1 MKLETYN
8 KKHRTQ
14 KSAPCVSRFMF
25 QNLRFKF
32 HDSRFKFHE
41 RGAALL
47 ATTLA
52 VIIILLAMG
61 LSMTSSGLFEGLMS
75 QAQSDSKE
83 AFAAAQSGIKDAHLR
98 IARNKSF
105 SSAGYFIPSDPSN
118 CTLNSSSVCAK
129 VIVEK
134 DTASACSQAISAGQN
149 CLIAAGTLRNTT
161 RTIEVIL
168 NVNATNGKISQVS
181 WKEI

>member
-1 MKLETYN
+1 MNHKTQN
-8 KKHRTQ
+8 IKKNRGHA
-14 KSAPCVSRFMF
+14 SCFM
-25 QNLRFKF
+25 L
-32 HDSRFKFHE
+32 HE

-61 LSMTSSGLFEGLMS
+61 LSMTSSGLFESFMS
-75 QAQSDSKE
+75 QAQSDSRE
-83 AFAAAQSGIKDAHLR
+83 AFATAQSGIKDAYLR
-98 IARNKSF
+98 IARNKNF

-118 CTLNSSSVCAK
+118 CTLNSSLLCTK

-134 DTASACSQAISAGQN
+134 GAASACSQAIGAGQDCIISAG
-149 CLIAAGTLRNTT
+149 TFRNTT

-168 NVNATNGKISQVS
+168 NVDATNGKISEVS

>member
-1 MKLETYN
+1 MRHPLQRLKINNTG
-8 KKHRTQ
+8 
-14 KSAPCVSRFMF
+14 
-25 QNLRFKF
+25 
-32 HDSRFKFHE
+32 E

-61 LSMTSSGLFEGLMS
+61 LSMTSSGLFESFMS
-75 QAQSDSKE
+75 QAQGDSRE
-83 AFAAAQSGIKDAHLR
+83 AFAAAQGGVKDAHLR
-98 IARNKSF
+98 IARNKNF
-105 SSAGYFIPSDPSN
+105 SSVGYYIPTG
-118 CTLNSSSVCAK
+118 CTMNSGTLCTK

-134 DTASACSQAISAGQN
+134 DTASSCSQSISAGQD
-149 CLIAAGTLRNTT
+149 CVIAAGTFNNTT

-168 NVNATNGKISQVS
+168 NVNATNGKITQVS

>member
-1 MKLETYN
+1 MHE
-8 KKHRTQ
+8 
-14 KSAPCVSRFMF
+14 
-25 QNLRFKF
+25 
-32 HDSRFKFHE
+32 E

-61 LSMTSSGLFEGLMS
+61 LSMTSSGLFEGFMS
-75 QAQSDSKE
+75 QAQSDSRE
-83 AFAAAQSGIKDAHLR
+83 AFAAAQSGTKDAQLR
-98 IARNKSF
+98 IARNKNF
-105 SSAGYFIPSDPSN
+105 SSAGYYIPAG
-118 CTLNSSSVCAK
+118 CTQNGSALCTK

-134 DTASACSQAISAGQN
+134 DTASSCSQSISAAQD
-149 CLIAAGTLRNTT
+149 CVIAAGTLNNTT

-168 NVNATNGKISQVS
+168 NVTATNGKITQVS

>member
-1 MKLETYN
+1 MPRQPRRLKINNT
-8 KKHRTQ
+8 
-14 KSAPCVSRFMF
+14 SG
-25 QNLRFKF
+25 
-32 HDSRFKFHE
+32 E

-75 QAQSDSKE
+75 KAQSDSRE
-83 AFAAAQSGIKDAHLR
+83 AFAAGQSGIKDAYLR
-98 IARNKSF
+98 IARNKGF
-105 SSAGYFIPSDPSN
+105 SSAGYYIPTG
-118 CTLNSSSVCAK
+118 CTQNGITLCTK

-134 DTASACSQAISAGQN
+134 DTASVCSQSISAGQD
-149 CLIAAGTLRNTT
+149 CLIAAGTLNSTT

-168 NVNATNGKISQVS
+168 NVDATNGKITQVS

>member
-1 MKLETYN
+1 MKHQGLKHITYN
-8 KKHRTQ
+8 LKLSDSGFT
-14 KSAPCVSRFMF
+14 F
-25 QNLRFKF
+25 Q
-32 HDSRFKFHE
+32 DSRFRIHE

-75 QAQSDSKE
+75 QAQSDSRE
-83 AFAAAQSGIKDAHLR
+83 AFAAAQSGVKDAYLR
-98 IARNKSF
+98 IARNKGF
-105 SSAGYFIPSDPSN
+105 SSAGYYIPSDPSN
-118 CTLNSSSVCAK
+118 CTLNSSSLCTK

-134 DTASACSQAISAGQN
+134 DTAASCSQSISAGQD
-149 CLIAAGTLRNTT
+149 CLIVAGTLKNTT

-168 NVNATNGKISQVS
+168 NVNTTNGKISEVL